1 MRIVQLEIEN
11 FRGVKHGRVVLPDHC
26 VLLGRNDVG
35 KTTIAEGL
43 ALLAGKERLTK
54 PLCDWDFHGG
64 SPTPASRFTLIATI
78 TGFGD
83 GITQDVTAFPQWFLG
98 ERSAR
103 PVWWLEQRPV
113 VTMEHLPLTAMQRQ
127 ILELERDLQ
136 RTRRKSDPPLAGYNA
151 GRMAKPGRLDEPS
164 H

>member
-1 MRIVQLEIEN
+1 MRSMQVASSMRIVQLEIEN
-11 FRGVKHGRVVLPDHC
+11 FRGGRVVLPDHC

-78 TGFGD
+78 TGS
-83 GITQDVTAFPQWFLG
+83 V
-98 ERSAR
+98 RCVS
-103 PVWWLEQRPV
+103 
-113 VTMEHLPLTAMQRQ
+113 
-127 ILELERDLQ
+127 
-136 RTRRKSDPPLAGYNA
+136 
-151 GRMAKPGRLDEPS
+151 EP
-164 H
+164 